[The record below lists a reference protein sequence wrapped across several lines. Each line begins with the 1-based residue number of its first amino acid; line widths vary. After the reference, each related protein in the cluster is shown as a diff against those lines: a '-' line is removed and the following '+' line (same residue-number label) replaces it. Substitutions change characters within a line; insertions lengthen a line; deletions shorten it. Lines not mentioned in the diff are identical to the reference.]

1 VRGAES
7 YDRQKAWT
15 SINRS
20 IFSGF
25 LAENKRF
32 FLFKAGEEDPLVAVP
47 GADSAAL
54 AAVKAG
60 RPGHHPWLA
69 AADEV
74 NAAYLS
80 QLFLSC

>member
-1 VRGAES
+1 M
-7 YDRQKAWT
+7 
-15 SINRS
+15 I
-20 IFSGF
+20 
-25 LAENKRF
+25 
-32 FLFKAGEEDPLVAVP
+32 FLFKAGEEAHLAAVP

-54 AAVKAG
+54 AVAKAG
-60 RPGHHPWLA
+60 RPDHPPWLA

>member
-1 VRGAES
+1 M
-7 YDRQKAWT
+7 
-15 SINRS
+15 
-20 IFSGF
+20 IFCS
-25 LAENKRF
+25 
-32 FLFKAGEEDPLVAVP
+32 KAGEEDLLVAVP

>member
-1 VRGAES
+1 MRGAES
-7 YDRQKAWT
+7 YDRKP
-15 SINRS
+15 SINLS
-20 IFSGF
+20 VLPGF
-25 LAENKRF
+25 LAETDD
-32 FLFKAGEEDPLVAVP
+32 FLFKAGEEAHLAAVP

-54 AAVKAG
+54 AAVKAA

-80 QLFLSC
+80 QLFLS

>member
-1 VRGAES
+1 M
-7 YDRQKAWT
+7 
-15 SINRS
+15 
-20 IFSGF
+20 IFCS
-25 LAENKRF
+25 
-32 FLFKAGEEDPLVAVP
+32 KAGEEAHPAAVP

-54 AAVKAG
+54 AAVRAG
-60 RPGHHPWLA
+60 RPGHHPWPA

>member
-1 VRGAES
+1 M
-7 YDRQKAWT
+7 
-15 SINRS
+15 I
-20 IFSGF
+20 
-25 LAENKRF
+25 
-32 FLFKAGEEDPLVAVP
+32 FLFKAGEEAHLAAVP
-47 GADSAAL
+47 GGDSAAL

>member
-1 VRGAES
+1 MGVEPNK
-7 YDRQKAWT
+7 KAWP

-20 IFSGF
+20 ILSGF
-25 LAENKRF
+25 FAETNN
-32 FLFKAGEEDPLVAVP
+32 FLFKAGEEGHLAAVP

-54 AAVKAG
+54 VAVKAG